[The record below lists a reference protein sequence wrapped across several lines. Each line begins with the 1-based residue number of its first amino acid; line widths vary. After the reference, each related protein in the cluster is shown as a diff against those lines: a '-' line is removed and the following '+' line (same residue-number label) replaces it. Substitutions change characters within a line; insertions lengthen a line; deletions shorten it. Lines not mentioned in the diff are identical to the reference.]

1 MSRDRNT
8 KATEIAKEK
17 RAMNTTM
24 TAQFFSMIDDAA
36 RGVILANIAKHYGI
50 TSGEA
55 YIEVTDEEAE
65 HLLDYVTGEVRWT
78 TMALMQRHGF

>member
-1 MSRDRNT
+1 
-8 KATEIAKEK
+8 
-17 RAMNTTM
+17 MNTTM

-78 TMALMQRHGF
+78 TRALMQRHGF